1 MKAAIRNQAQAQADA
16 IADLF
21 ALFDCDFDAD
31 SESFDTVSDGDLLQ
45 LAEVL
50 ARDCEFN
57 AVLKER
63 LFF

>member
-1 MKAAIRNQAQAQADA
+1 MKAAIHNQAKADA

-21 ALFDCDFDAD
+21 ALFDCDFDSD
-31 SESFDTVSDGDLLQ
+31 SEAFDAVSDGELLQ
-45 LAEVL
+45 LAAEL

-57 AVLKER
+57 AALKER

>member
-1 MKAAIRNQAQAQADA
+1 MKAIQAQADVSVS
-16 IADLF
+16 DLF
-21 ALFDCDFDAD
+21 AMFDCDFDAD
-31 SESFDTVSDGDLLQ
+31 SAAFDAVSDGDLLQ

-50 ARDCEFN
+50 ARDCEFD

>member
-1 MKAAIRNQAQAQADA
+1 MKAIQAQAHA

-21 ALFDCDFDAD
+21 ALFDCDFDAN
-31 SESFDTVSDGDLLQ
+31 SEAFDTVSDGDLLQ

-50 ARDCEFN
+50 ARDCEFD

>member
-1 MKAAIRNQAQAQADA
+1 MKAAILNQAQADVS